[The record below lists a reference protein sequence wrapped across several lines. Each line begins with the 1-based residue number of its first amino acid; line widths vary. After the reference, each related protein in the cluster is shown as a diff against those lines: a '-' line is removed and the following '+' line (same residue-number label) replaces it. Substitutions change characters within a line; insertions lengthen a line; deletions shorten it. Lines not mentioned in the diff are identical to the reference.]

1 MSSLPPSVWWA
12 FLSAGLALCVILLAF
27 AAALVI
33 NQRRFVTLHRN
44 HAERLLRAQEEERA
58 WVAREVHD
66 DALQRIAMLVHEL
79 DAWGGGAAVRSQ
91 LGALRTELEDLSV
104 VLRRLAYRLH
114 PSHIEQEGIVP
125 AVRRLAADLCRSSG
139 VQLEITED
147 VATPCDLTGERTLV
161 AYRIAQEALSNL
173 VRHAG
178 VGTGAVRIRADDG
191 VFALEVADEG
201 RGFTVE
207 DPQAARGLGLISMAE
222 RARAAGGSLTVLSE
236 PGAGTVVRL
245 RLPYRNGA

>member
-1 MSSLPPSVWWA
+1 MSALPPSVWWA

-33 NQRRFVTLHRN
+33 NQRRFVALHRN

-79 DAWGGGAAVRSQ
+79 DSWGGAGALSTQV
-91 LGALRTELEDLSV
+91 GALRSELEDLSV

-125 AVRRLAADLCRSSG
+125 ALRRLVADLRRSSG
-139 VQLEITED
+139 VQLEVRED
-147 VATPCDLTGERTLV
+147 VAAPCELSGERTLV
-161 AYRIAQEALSNL
+161 AYRVAQEALSNL

-178 VGTGAVRIRADDG
+178 VGAGHVRIRTDDR

-201 RGFTVE
+201 RGFVV
-207 DPQAARGLGLISMAE
+207 DSRQSAGGLGLISMAE
-222 RARAAGGSLTVLSE
+222 RARAAGGSLTVLSQ
-236 PGAGTVVRL
+236 PGEGTVVRL
-245 RLPYRNGA
+245 RLPCRSGA